1 MQPPELWG
9 HNCPRRFII
18 KSRREAT
25 RLLFGVLI
33 SLLLSPF
40 ANAANADKGE
50 LVFGVY
56 PYLSPNQ
63 IVEQFTPLNDYLA
76 KALGRPVLL
85 RSAPNFAKFIERT
98 SAGEYDIIFTAPHMG
113 RLAEKRDSY
122 RPLAQTG
129 FPFIVVALAR
139 KDSPVKSL
147 DNMRG
152 RSLAVGAK
160 MSMTYQIMNNALG
173 KKGLELGKNV
183 KFVDTA
189 SFSNIIEAVVR
200 GEADAGAAPTL
211 LLDNAPAEQR
221 AQLHE
226 IFRAES
232 VPSFFLLGH
241 PRNGDATLKKLQAAL
256 TDFAGTPAGKTYFA
270 KSLQID
276 FRPLDA
282 ATMKRLDPY
291 TEVFH
296 AP

>member
-1 MQPPELWG
+1 LQPPELWG

-18 KSRREAT
+18 KSCREAT

-63 IVEQFTPLNDYLA
+63 IVEQFTPLNDHLA

-113 RLAEKRDSY
+113 RLAEKRDGY
-122 RPLAQTG
+122 RPLAQSAN
-129 FPFIVVALAR
+129 PFIFIALAK

-147 DNMRG
+147 DNMRD
-152 RSLAVGAK
+152 RALAVGAK
-160 MSMTYQIMNNALG
+160 LSMTYQVMNQALG
-173 KKGLELGKNV
+173 KSGLELGKNV

-189 SFSNIIEAVVR
+189 SFSNIIEAVLR
-200 GEADAGAAPTL
+200 GEADAGAAPTI

-221 AQLHE
+221 AQLKE
-226 IFRAES
+226 IYRS
-232 VPSFFLLGH
+232 QPLPSFFLLGH
-241 PRNGDATLKKLQAAL
+241 PRNGEATLKKLQAAL
-256 TDFAGTPAGKTYFA
+256 NAFAGTPAGKTYFA
-270 KSLQID
+270 KSLQVE
-276 FRPLDA
+276 FRPLNA
-282 ATMKRLDPY
+282 ATLERIDPF
-291 TEVFH
+291 TSVFH
-296 AP
+296 EP